1 MIKLLAFMLNIWNL
15 LNRNNT
21 TRSHFYFFLLYIE
34 LVENFIIFFQIK
46 VIVGDDRETTGHLL
60 SIDGLEGVVKT
71 DSNDIK
77 LYHLS
82 HLCKLSG

>member
-1 MIKLLAFMLNIWNL
+1 MFRFKFHLLRPM
-15 LNRNNT
+15 
-21 TRSHFYFFLLYIE
+21 
-34 LVENFIIFFQIK
+34 FQIK